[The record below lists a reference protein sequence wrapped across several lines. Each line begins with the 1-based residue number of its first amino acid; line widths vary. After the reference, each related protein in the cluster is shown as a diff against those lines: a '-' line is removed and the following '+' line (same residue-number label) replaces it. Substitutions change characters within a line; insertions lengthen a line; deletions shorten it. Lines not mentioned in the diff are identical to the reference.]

1 MYNRLLLKLSVADL
15 GIFQH
20 PAEDQMDGIHAQFKH
35 DAIKLGDEVGNR
47 KAAQELGVNG
57 EKVERAESP

>member
-1 MYNRLLLKLSVADL
+1 MAYT
-15 GIFQH
+15 
-20 PAEDQMDGIHAQFKH
+20 AQFKL

-57 EKVERAESP
+57 EKVERAESLSKHNRHCVG

>member
-1 MYNRLLLKLSVADL
+1 MLIL
-15 GIFQH
+15 GFFNT
-20 PAEDQMDGIHAQFKH
+20 PPKTRWMAYTAQFKH